1 MTSRHDTL
9 RWRMASDRA
18 CADRATISFRAGW
31 AAAACMLFSWRGLR
45 RRAVV
50 LSDRGIVAPVSAHT
64 TPPGRS
70 RQRETAAPDIGP
82 ARTLELRVVRGRRRP
97 RTDSNRNLFRYRE
110 KRGQFA
116 STHRPSGK
124 QALRQMVDEDP
135 QLGRNMPAGRPQ
147 RHSVPLPRVRSSMTM
162 RRLPSAS
169 SRRTVKSGRQT
180 MPCAFSAR
188 WMRISTLLQTSVSGS
203 SGACASGRLQRPAFE
218 PAGAGIAVMQ
228 AGVALQVGGLA
239 RLAVLAQVL
248 GRRHQDAAE
257 RAQPAARV
265 RNRPSRPCAPRRRSR
280 RRSRRP
286 CGR

>member
-31 AAAACMLFSWRGLR
+31 AAAACMLFLWRGLR

-50 LSDRGIVAPVSAHT
+50 CRTEASWPRSPRIYYAARPFAAARNCGARHRTGSDARVARGP
-64 TPPGRS
+64 
-70 RQRETAAPDIGP
+70 
-82 ARTLELRVVRGRRRP
+82 RTGRRP
-97 RTDSNRNLFRYRE
+97 RTDSNREFISLSR

-135 QLGRNMPAGRPQ
+135 QLGRNMPAGGG
-147 RHSVPLPRVRSSMTM
+147 HSVLACRVRSSMTM

-203 SGACASGRLQRPAFE
+203 SGACASAAVFSGQRSSRP
-218 PAGAGIAVMQ
+218 
-228 AGVALQVGGLA
+228 
-239 RLAVLAQVL
+239 VL
-248 GRRHQDAAE
+248 G
-257 RAQPAARV
+257 
-265 RNRPSRPCAPRRRSR
+265 
-280 RRSRRP
+280 
-286 CGR
+286 